1 MTKQRKQQSKR
12 DPAWLA
18 LVQRL
23 ADAHAEVSGAILES
37 DPYGPS
43 LAVLCEA
50 QLEIMGLLRKLRV
63 KP

>member
-1 MTKQRKQQSKR
+1 
-12 DPAWLA
+12 
-18 LVQRL
+18 
-23 ADAHAEVSGAILES
+23 VSGAILES